1 MEKTLIEQKGAV
13 RSGVAVWG
21 CLLEAPGVAMLVHR
35 MAPFVGLATRQ
46 VAEPVADGA
55 SSGARVVGMAEL
67 LHEVAALAAIGLAR
81 EFAGDIAPRAR

>member
-1 MEKTLIEQKGAV
+1 M
-13 RSGVAVWG
+13 AVWG

-55 SSGARVVGMAEL
+55 SSGARVVGIAEL
-67 LHEVAALAAIGLAR
+67 LHEVAALPAIGLAR
-81 EFAGDIAPRAR
+81 KLARDVAPGAR